1 MSSPWT
7 PSRPDAAL
15 RAAHCDCWNVSR
27 VDLSRSDR
35 IGNDRSNDNTAD
47 AGNTVFSPCCT
58 VRASDEHKTN
68 TATKKEKRV
77 QALHGDQEEEINK
90 ELWEVQKKDEVI
102 GQNALMENKED
113 SSKGFTANEIAVQV
127 SSSIIDGKG
136 KDEFMKFIYRQVQKV
151 ISTWKYWKQGHY
163 DIFCFRLLPYLIC
176 LTHQIS

>member
-1 MSSPWT
+1 MRDFLREVLPRLSDREFNVVVLFQESLSLFMSSPWT

-90 ELWEVQKKDEVI
+90 EL
-102 GQNALMENKED
+102 
-113 SSKGFTANEIAVQV
+113 
-127 SSSIIDGKG
+127 
-136 KDEFMKFIYRQVQKV
+136 
-151 ISTWKYWKQGHY
+151 
-163 DIFCFRLLPYLIC
+163 
-176 LTHQIS
+176 